1 MESSSTNVHVV
12 GVDLLKA
19 FYKLWSCFSFV
30 IQVISEKNTCSK
42 GFTRNFFEI
51 FLHKNNLTIIP
62 TNLVRISFFIY
73 FYPFLETKNKNQI
86 FWQVGGLVTRNICFL
101 FIASRFKVVP
111 NLIDFHK
118 GIFLHV
124 TLTFFSYM
132 LWAYIFPVTGKQLK
146 VL

>member
-1 MESSSTNVHVV
+1 MESSSTIVHVV

-42 GFTRNFFEI
+42 VLLAIFEI
-51 FLHKNNLTIIP
+51 FLHKNNCKY
-62 TNLVRISFFIY
+62 NSYKFSQSFV
-73 FYPFLETKNKNQI
+73 FYPFLETKNKHQI

-101 FIASRFKVVP
+101 FIVSRSKVMP

-118 GIFLHV
+118 GVFLHV
-124 TLTFFSYM
+124 TLTFFSNI
-132 LWAYIFPVTGKQLK
+132 LWDYIFPVTGKQLK